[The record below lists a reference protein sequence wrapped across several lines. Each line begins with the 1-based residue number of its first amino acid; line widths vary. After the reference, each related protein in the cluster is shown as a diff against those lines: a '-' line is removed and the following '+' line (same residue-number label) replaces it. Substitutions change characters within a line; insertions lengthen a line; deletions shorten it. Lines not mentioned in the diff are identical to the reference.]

1 MKKTS
6 YIDIAT
12 LNEYAYSCTTSVV
25 VTKPTASWKET
36 RDGFSL
42 PSNNTESVTTY
53 KLEYR
58 KNVEHGNPIF
68 ACRFHTDIKTVVCV
82 EPIGKAV

>member
-68 ACRFHTDIKTVVCV
+68 VCRFHTDIKTVVCV